1 MAGKTSGESAQCR
14 QAPSRRSLMSRAD
27 FYLIDKPR
35 FRDDPLLLVC
45 ELAQRAFDSG
55 QPTLILT
62 RSFDEAERLDET
74 LWEFDENAFIP
85 HQIAGDDDDAITPV
99 LIVPPDT
106 STPDRALVI
115 NLREDCAPG
124 LFERVLEVVA
134 ADESER
140 LGSRNRWT
148 TYKAAGFDV
157 AKHDM

>member
-1 MAGKTSGESAQCR
+1 V
-14 QAPSRRSLMSRAD
+14 PRAD

-45 ELAQRAFDSG
+45 ELAKRAFDSG
-55 QPTLILT
+55 QPALILA
-62 RSFDEAERLDET
+62 RSIDQAEQLDEK
-74 LWEFDENAFIP
+74 LWEFDADAFVP

-99 LIVPPDT
+99 LIVPPYAT
-106 STPDRALVI
+106 TPDRALVI

-124 LFERVLEVVA
+124 LFERVLEVVP
-134 ADESER
+134 ADENER
-140 LGSRNRWT
+140 LGSRNRWK